1 MYKLY
6 SIPASCST
14 GIHILLKVLNQ
25 EVEVIN
31 INDIE
36 NFEGINPLKAV
47 PVLDDDGF
55 IVREG
60 AAIALYL
67 LEKHNSDMLPAEA
80 KARAEFLQKLLF
92 NYATMHPAYG
102 RLFFAMK
109 NLQGEAQ
116 LEAYQAAAQAISN
129 LWKVVDKQLESNR
142 FVSGDQIT
150 LVDYL
155 LCIYANWGVNFD
167 VEIHLGEHVERMIK
181 EVSQLPEFRQAFAAE
196 GVEYRLFA

>member
-14 GIHILLKVLNQ
+14 GIHILLRVLNQ
-25 EVEVIN
+25 DVEIIKIN
-31 INDIE
+31 EIE
-36 NFEGINPLKAV
+36 NFEKINPLASV
-47 PVLDDDGF
+47 PVLDDNGF

-67 LEKHNSDMLPAEA
+67 LEKHNSDILPSDIKA
-80 KARAEFLQKLLF
+80 KAEYLQKLMF

-116 LEAYQAAAQAISN
+116 LEAYQAAAKAISK
-129 LWKVVDKQLESNR
+129 LWKVVDEQLESNR
-142 FVSGDQIT
+142 YVSGDQVT

-167 VEIHLGEHVERMIK
+167 VEITLGDNAERMIK
-181 EVSQLPEFRQAFAAE
+181 EVSQLPEFKQAFASE
-196 GVEYRLFA
+196 GVDYKIF